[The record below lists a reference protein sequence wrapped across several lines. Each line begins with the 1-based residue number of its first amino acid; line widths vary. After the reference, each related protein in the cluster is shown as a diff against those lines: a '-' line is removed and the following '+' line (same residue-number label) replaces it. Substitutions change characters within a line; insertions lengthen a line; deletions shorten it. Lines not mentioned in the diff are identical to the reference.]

1 MEVFG
6 RIWQWVVHLGAWQV
20 PAVLVL
26 LVAGGACMA
35 AARRL
40 TRPSYDSYG
49 SGGSRVVKVAG
60 AGALWLLGGV
70 LCVGS
75 LVCLAAVFAPLVHL

>member
-1 MEVFG
+1 MEMCG
-6 RIWQWVVHLGAWQV
+6 RIWQWVLRLGAWQV
-20 PAVLVL
+20 VAVLVL

-35 AARRL
+35 VARRL
-40 TRPSYDSYG
+40 ARPSYDSYG
-49 SGGSRVVKVAG
+49 PEGSRAVKVAT

>member
-1 MEVFG
+1 M
-6 RIWQWVVHLGAWQV
+6 
-20 PAVLVL
+20 
-26 LVAGGACMA
+26 
-35 AARRL
+35 
-40 TRPSYDSYG
+40 
-49 SGGSRVVKVAG
+49 KVAT